1 MTRAIALRGDYTAVD
16 VRKLT
21 ARTKDTIQSRRLLSF
36 PAAYDGMS
44 RADAAK
50 IGGMDRQTLRDWV
63 HRFNAEGPD
72 GLPDRWYEGPA
83 RKLPGEHRDALAT
96 IVEAGP
102 ELARDGVVRWRR
114 ADLKA
119 VIESR
124 FGVVYSLRSISR
136 LLDELSFSHMSARPW
151 YPAQDQAVVEA
162 FKNVW
167 PAPLQVI
174 LSRTP

>member
-1 MTRAIALRGDYTAVD
+1 MTRAIALRGDYTAGD
-16 VRKLT
+16 VRKLA
-21 ARTKDTIQSRRLLSF
+21 ARTKDANQSRRLLSI
-36 PAAYDGMS
+36 AAVYDGMS

-63 HRFNAEGPD
+63 HRFNAEGSD
-72 GLPDRWYEGPA
+72 GLSDRWYEGPS
-83 RKLPGEHRDALAT
+83 RKLPGEHRDALAA

-119 VIESR
+119 VIEAR

-136 LLDELSFSHMSARPW
+136 LLDELGFSHISARPRH
-151 YPAQDQAVVEA
+151 PAQDQVVVEA
-162 FKNVW
+162 FKKTSPQRLPLT
-167 PAPLQVI
+167 PA
-174 LSRTP
+174 T